1 MSKGQVRLTA
11 IALFLLISITS
22 SILAQ
27 NEDSDERVILRYK
40 QILQSKPREGSAF
53 DRLYQFYLEGPG
65 LNQMVADYQA
75 ESELKPNDPNIQ
87 LILGHIYKRL
97 GKDQETVDAY
107 RRAVGL
113 NPGDYYPHF
122 VLGKMYAMLHQYEE
136 AIAELEAA
144 SKIKPVNL
152 EDLTA
157 IYKELGRAYFNRDRL
172 NEAIAAWQ
180 KIAEVDPQDIFARI
194 ELAEIFLEQKLYP
207 QAMAQHEAIIQ
218 LKKDD
223 PYRICLSMREIGKIQ
238 EEMGKYDD
246 AIKSYDEAIALT
258 GPGNWLRKD
267 LQSRV
272 IGIYAHNGDWPGLI
286 KYYHTKL
293 EQTPNDVELMG
304 LLADAYIENEQIDEG
319 ISQYRKGLELAPT
332 NADLR
337 LKLITTL
344 RNVQQFT
351 EATAEY
357 EILSEQQPEDFGLYR
372 ELGELYVKLE
382 QPEKARETYQRM
394 LEHQPDSGTHL
405 ILAEIYAG
413 HEWID
418 DAVAEYEK
426 AIELAP
432 DNLDLIEYFGEF
444 YLYQGER
451 EKAIETWNRLVSG
464 ENATSGNYSR
474 LAKLLDGKEF
484 QAEAVIAG
492 KKAVELSPDE
502 YRYREQLAKL
512 LMETKDYEA
521 ALNEYERAAEL
532 APNEFFAEQMRDQ
545 MIEIYRQQGTL
556 TEKINELEAQQESF
570 HQQNQLAKMYMKLG
584 NMTYALEA
592 LRNAS
597 KLEPDDVRVNRRLGE
612 IYANQGRIDDSEAI
626 YKHLIVS
633 DSANAREYYAAIA
646 RLHIQSLDFEA
657 ATEAVKQMIAHS
669 PRNPE
674 GYQLLAE
681 IAEQIGDYAEATD
694 SLDDAI
700 RLRPESTEIRAK
712 LADIYRQKGD
722 HRQAIEQYWRCWELS
737 DSTGGKLAF
746 VNSLSDA
753 YYAIGRGSE
762 LEEKLRQMAKTSPS
776 DMGPPLAL
784 AELYRAQGN
793 LPASKEQLARALE
806 REPNNPDLISQLV
819 KVSLDLG
826 DTQEAL
832 GYQQRIVKLQP
843 EPHSQQRLGELLFDM
858 GREQEAIQV
867 WTKLLHTKNKSID
880 AEVKLAGLLIRHG
893 MLDEALT
900 ALDRAGEMATDA
912 QMLYQI
918 GAAFVEMNELD
929 RAVPHFQK
937 ILSMPKPSG
946 GSVKKT
952 AAASGLYLPGYTDM
966 SKITL
971 PRSLVYRIQQP
982 YSGSSGQAWS
992 PANFD
997 EAQAGA
1003 LAQLTT
1009 IAQRQGRLDK
1019 WIEQLEA
1026 ESRANPKDLQTIETL
1041 AQIYVVTDNKG
1052 KITET
1057 IDRLVALS
1065 PDDPVYMGLQFAYS
1079 LQGEADHETVMKHLD
1094 KMSQISPESRVLYA
1108 SMYASYL
1115 YQQGKR
1121 DIADTLLPEIVNAE
1135 VNDMQAALL
1144 LVSSLTQM
1152 NKVDEAE
1159 KIIAQLPIAKIEQSK
1174 SAVAGTASPG
1184 GQTWQRYVYLLHRDL
1199 ANAYLREGRTDKG
1212 IEAFWKV
1219 LVNTKPDIATARKV
1233 SSLAYSSVSY
1243 SGYRPLQTS
1252 FPSPSTYYDDSRM
1265 RILRDFFIQ
1274 IWVGNQLEK
1283 LYAKLQEEF
1292 DAVAGRD
1299 RIYPGLALSYCYWW
1313 EGQRTKSQE
1322 VLAMLQTEF
1331 PEDLTLKLNT
1341 IYVSIQTGEHQQ
1353 AIELLAELSSEDPR
1367 NRQQYNELALQLAI
1381 HTGNTVKVREVMT
1394 KVLNSPVNARAL
1406 VQFAKKLQE
1415 GGLTHYGISFAKKA
1429 MNLAMGQ
1436 RDPNFLMQLSQLLE
1450 QLGRGQDAAIVA
1462 ERAMRFA
1469 NQRDRYG
1476 YPMQSYY
1483 FQRASSLIRSTKSV
1497 KEREEQ
1503 LVQAADKNPDSFQA
1517 QINLASY
1524 YESLNQVEK
1533 ASKAF
1538 DKALEL
1544 RPKDSITR
1552 QRYAEMLMRGGRAAD
1567 AVTQYMLLLR
1577 DNPNAVGYRY
1587 WEVMEV
1593 FFDAGKV
1600 DEIASLAKDMISPPV
1615 GRSYGNDFARN
1626 VASRCLQNNYPKAA
1640 VEIYQRMLE
1649 VRPGDTYLYTQLASA
1664 YAAAGEREKAIEF
1677 LREKLDSSDPDISQ
1691 SGIQVQMVLKLVEL
1705 YKPSGDLQTLLGE
1718 YEELLA
1724 QNPDDSSLIYL
1735 AAMMRI
1741 ASADQSDNVS
1751 AADELVA
1758 RLVSDDPAN
1767 VSWLNSLADAYR
1779 NAGDRERELRLLEQ
1793 AASRREPQDTYRLAE
1808 TYEKLGAAYNRAGDK
1823 EKAAE
1828 VFRKMGTIRILRHGG
1843 GYYHEKGRIAD
1854 IYMQHGMWDDA
1865 EALYTEVAN
1874 DLSADQYY
1882 RRQAQERLVEIKNRS
1897 DRIEATTTIGKKTQD
1912 MNVGM
1917 QRALAQ
1923 QYMQR
1928 NDLEN
1933 AAKIFKQL
1941 VEAMPEDYGSRAQ
1954 LARIYSRQSKH
1965 DEAIAEWESLLE
1977 ADPENTQYQ
1986 DGLVNAHQSAG
1997 KISEAL
2003 ELAQKYI
2010 KGEPSSIH
2018 YSRLARIYTAGGRVD
2033 DAIDSY
2039 KKAIELN
2046 PGDSRVHQN
2055 LARLYIR
2062 RDDFDSAE
2070 KSYQEALKYTSRDY
2084 ERSNIERQLMDLYRR
2099 QGKLEEMLQKAE
2111 EEGTLTFAAQRERAR
2126 NYQNNGELDK
2136 AVEAYKKAME
2146 MAPENWDR
2154 DNVANDLIRVY
2165 AQLGQ
2170 NEPAIELYE
2179 SLSRSSSSG
2188 MSIMARSSGIQIQFT
2203 GDRAREAIIGAY
2215 RDQGKLSDLL
2225 AYFDDRRQEEPG
2237 NAAVLEM
2244 VAEIHRSRED
2254 HEKTAQSYESLSSL
2268 QPGNVRSYYYAAA
2281 AFNQIGKTE
2290 KAENLL
2296 KQGEIALS
2304 SSDRNDD
2311 MYFLGALGAICLS
2324 GELYESAIKLTE
2336 DAIAQRGGYGGSSW
2350 AFESHYRTIVQG
2362 YIGTRNYEESIH
2374 AYHHKANLA
2383 RESRTREEALTAIR
2397 QAYKDGGL
2405 YQTLIGERKQAV
2417 KDNPNDPD
2425 THFALAQTY
2434 EWNDMQD
2441 EATAAYERAA
2451 QLNPDSKQILEPLAK
2466 LYAVSNFT
2474 KAKSTYK
2481 RLMELSDS
2489 YRDRIQSRRNLVSLY
2504 RKSGRLDEAIS
2515 ELRSAATSAS
2525 EQFERESALRDLWG
2539 IYDGQD
2545 KVGEGLAIMEEL
2557 SPQMES
2563 SISFHEMLG
2572 NAYKKAGDQ
2581 EKANLA
2587 YTKWFELRHR
2597 DVEKNRRAWDYG
2609 NLAERL
2615 LDKEIMPEKALE
2627 MAQSAAQL
2635 DSNPSYAATLGR
2647 AYLVNGKY
2655 EEAIEE
2661 LKRAFSRQGIRPDD
2675 IRLLWSNVIKAGKVA
2690 KDETRFNQFAENLME
2705 NMPDDPTAQIHANL
2719 ALANFYQERDQ
2730 TEEADRYL
2738 GKTGFIAEDAWWIVG
2753 PFDNAGGIG
2762 YNKAYIPEDADQI
2775 DTAVEYS
2782 GKDKK
2787 VKWEKRQDDT
2797 LDGFID
2803 LDRIFGGV
2811 DWVIAYAYTI
2821 INSPEERQVQ
2831 LRIGS
2836 DDQIKVWLN
2845 GESVFRFS
2853 QDRSAIL
2860 DQDII
2865 PVELKAGENRIL
2877 VKCCEEGTNWGFYV
2891 RLTDMDGSPL
2901 GYRR

>member
-1 MSKGQVRLTA
+1 MSKGQVRLTS

-40 QILQSKPREGSAF
+40 QILQSKPREGSTF

-75 ESELKPNDPNIQ
+75 EAELKPNDPNIQ

-97 GKDQETVDAY
+97 GKDQETVGAY
-107 RRAVGL
+107 RHAVEL

-122 VLGKMYAMLHQYEE
+122 VLGRMCAMLHQYEE

-180 KIAEVDPQDIFARI
+180 KIAEVDPQDVFARI
-194 ELAEIFLEQKLYP
+194 ELAEIFLEQKLYS

-218 LKKDD
+218 LKRDD

-267 LQSRV
+267 LQGRI

-319 ISQYRKGLELAPT
+319 VPQYRKGLELAPT
-332 NADLR
+332 NAGLR
-337 LKLITTL
+337 MKLIATL
-344 RNVQQFT
+344 RNVQRFT

-357 EILSEQQPEDFGLYR
+357 EILSQQQPEDLGLYR
-372 ELGELYVKLE
+372 ELGELYVRLE
-382 QPEKARETYQRM
+382 QPEKARETYRRM

-405 ILAEIYAG
+405 ILAEIYTG

-432 DNLDLIEYFGEF
+432 DNMDLIEYFGEF
-444 YLYQGER
+444 HLYQGDR

-464 ENATSGNYSR
+464 EDATSGNYSR

-512 LMETKDYEA
+512 LMETKDYET
-521 ALNEYERAAEL
+521 ALSEYEKAAEL
-532 APNEFFAEQMRDQ
+532 APNEFFAEQMSDQ

-556 TEKINELEAQQESF
+556 TEKIDELEAQSESF
-570 HQQNQLAKMYMKLG
+570 HQQKQLAKMYMKLG

-592 LRNAS
+592 LRNAN
-597 KLEPDDVRVNRRLGE
+597 KIEPDDVRVNRRLGE

-626 YKHLIVS
+626 YKHLIES

-646 RLHIQSLDFEA
+646 RLYMQSLDFEA
-657 ATEAVKQMIAHS
+657 AAEAAEQMIAHS

-674 GYQLLAE
+674 GYELLAE
-681 IAEQIGDYAEATD
+681 IAEQTGDYAEAID

-722 HRQAIEQYWRCWELS
+722 YRQAIEQYWRCWELS

-753 YYAIGRGSE
+753 YYAIGRGGE

-793 LPASKEQLARALE
+793 LPASKDQLAQALE
-806 REPNNPDLISQLV
+806 REPNNPDLISQMV

-832 GYQQRIVKLQP
+832 SYQQRIVKLQP

-867 WTKLLHTKNKSID
+867 WTKLLHAKNKSVD

-900 ALDRAGEMATDA
+900 ALDRAGEIATDP

-918 GAAFVEMNELD
+918 GAALMEMNETD

-937 ILSMPKPSG
+937 ILDMPRPSG
-946 GSVKKT
+946 DSVKKT
-952 AAASGLYLPGYTDM
+952 AAISGLYLPGYTDM
-966 SKITL
+966 QKITL
-971 PRSLVYRIQQP
+971 SRSLVYRIQQP

-992 PANFD
+992 PSNFD

-1003 LAQLTT
+1003 LVQLTT
-1009 IAQRQGRLDK
+1009 IAQRQGNLEK

-1026 ESRANPKDLQTIETL
+1026 ESRANSKDLQTIETL
-1041 AQIYVVTDNKG
+1041 AQIYVVTDNKD
-1052 KITET
+1052 KVIET
-1057 IDRLVALS
+1057 IARLVALS
-1065 PDDPVYMGLQFAYS
+1065 PNDPVYMGLQFTYS
-1079 LQGEADHETVMKHLD
+1079 LQSEADHETVMKQLD
-1094 KMSQISPESRVLYA
+1094 KMSQVSPESRVLYV
-1108 SMYASYL
+1108 STYASYL

-1121 DIADTLLPEIVNAE
+1121 DMADKLLPEIVNAK
-1135 VNDMQAALL
+1135 VDDMQTALL
-1144 LVSSLTQM
+1144 LVSSLTRM

-1159 KIIAQLPIAKIEQSK
+1159 KIIAQLPVANIEQAR
-1174 SAVAGTASPG
+1174 SAATGTVSPG
-1184 GQTWQRYVYLLHRDL
+1184 GRIWQSYVYLHRDL
-1199 ANAYLREGRTDKG
+1199 ATAYLRDGKTDKG
-1212 IEAFWKV
+1212 IEALWKV
-1219 LVNTKPDIATARKV
+1219 LANTKPDITTARKV

-1252 FPSPSTYYDDSRM
+1252 FPSSNTYYDDSRM
-1265 RILRDFFIQ
+1265 RTLQDFFLQ
-1274 IWVGNQLEK
+1274 IWMGNQLEE

-1313 EGQRTKSQE
+1313 EGQRAKSQE

-1341 IYVSIQTGEHQQ
+1341 IYVSIQTGENQQ

-1381 HTGNTVKVREVMT
+1381 HTGNAVKVREVMT
-1394 KVLNSPVNARAL
+1394 KVLNSPVDARAL
-1406 VQFAKKLQE
+1406 VQFAQKLQE

-1483 FQRASSLIRSTKSV
+1483 FQRASTLIRSTKSA

-1517 QINLASY
+1517 QINLASH

-1552 QRYAEMLMRGGRAAD
+1552 QRYAEMLKRGGRAAD
-1567 AVTQYMLLLR
+1567 AATQYMILLK

-1593 FFDAGKV
+1593 FFNAGKIE
-1600 DEIASLAKDMISPPV
+1600 EIAALAKDMISPPV

-1649 VRPGDTYLYTQLASA
+1649 VQPSDTYLYTQLASA

-1677 LREKLDSSDPDISQ
+1677 LREKLDSSEPDISR
-1691 SGIQVQMVLKLVEL
+1691 SGVQVQMVLKLVEL
-1705 YKPSGDLQTLLGE
+1705 YKPSGDLQTLVGE
-1718 YEELLA
+1718 YEARLV
-1724 QNPDDSSLIYL
+1724 QNPDDRSLIYL
-1735 AAMMRI
+1735 VAMMRI
-1741 ASADQSDNVS
+1741 ASADQSGNVS

-1758 RLVSDDPAN
+1758 QLTSDDSAN

-1779 NAGDRERELRLLEQ
+1779 SAGDRERELQLLEQ
-1793 AASRREPQDTYRLAE
+1793 AASRRESQDTY
-1808 TYEKLGAAYNRAGDK
+1808 Y
-1823 EKAAE
+1823 
-1828 VFRKMGTIRILRHGG
+1828 
-1843 GYYHEKGRIAD
+1843 
-1854 IYMQHGMWDDA
+1854 
-1865 EALYTEVAN
+1865 
-1874 DLSADQYY
+1874 
-1882 RRQAQERLVEIKNRS
+1882 
-1897 DRIEATTTIGKKTQD
+1897 
-1912 MNVGM
+1912 
-1917 QRALAQ
+1917 
-1923 QYMQR
+1923 
-1928 NDLEN
+1928 
-1933 AAKIFKQL
+1933 
-1941 VEAMPEDYGSRAQ
+1941 
-1954 LARIYSRQSKH
+1954 
-1965 DEAIAEWESLLE
+1965 
-1977 ADPENTQYQ
+1977 
-1986 DGLVNAHQSAG
+1986 
-1997 KISEAL
+1997 
-2003 ELAQKYI
+2003 
-2010 KGEPSSIH
+2010 
-2018 YSRLARIYTAGGRVD
+2018 
-2033 DAIDSY
+2033 
-2039 KKAIELN
+2039 
-2046 PGDSRVHQN
+2046 
-2055 LARLYIR
+2055 
-2062 RDDFDSAE
+2062 
-2070 KSYQEALKYTSRDY
+2070 
-2084 ERSNIERQLMDLYRR
+2084 
-2099 QGKLEEMLQKAE
+2099 
-2111 EEGTLTFAAQRERAR
+2111 
-2126 NYQNNGELDK
+2126 
-2136 AVEAYKKAME
+2136 
-2146 MAPENWDR
+2146 
-2154 DNVANDLIRVY
+2154 
-2165 AQLGQ
+2165 
-2170 NEPAIELYE
+2170 
-2179 SLSRSSSSG
+2179 
-2188 MSIMARSSGIQIQFT
+2188 
-2203 GDRAREAIIGAY
+2203 
-2215 RDQGKLSDLL
+2215 
-2225 AYFDDRRQEEPG
+2225 
-2237 NAAVLEM
+2237 
-2244 VAEIHRSRED
+2244 
-2254 HEKTAQSYESLSSL
+2254 
-2268 QPGNVRSYYYAAA
+2268 
-2281 AFNQIGKTE
+2281 
-2290 KAENLL
+2290 
-2296 KQGEIALS
+2296 
-2304 SSDRNDD
+2304 
-2311 MYFLGALGAICLS
+2311 
-2324 GELYESAIKLTE
+2324 
-2336 DAIAQRGGYGGSSW
+2336 
-2350 AFESHYRTIVQG
+2350 
-2362 YIGTRNYEESIH
+2362 
-2374 AYHHKANLA
+2374 
-2383 RESRTREEALTAIR
+2383 
-2397 QAYKDGGL
+2397 
-2405 YQTLIGERKQAV
+2405 
-2417 KDNPNDPD
+2417 
-2425 THFALAQTY
+2425 LAQTY
-2434 EWNDMQD
+2434 E
-2441 EATAAYERAA
+2441 
-2451 QLNPDSKQILEPLAK
+2451 
-2466 LYAVSNFT
+2466 
-2474 KAKSTYK
+2474 
-2481 RLMELSDS
+2481 
-2489 YRDRIQSRRNLVSLY
+2489 
-2504 RKSGRLDEAIS
+2504 
-2515 ELRSAATSAS
+2515 
-2525 EQFERESALRDLWG
+2525 
-2539 IYDGQD
+2539 
-2545 KVGEGLAIMEEL
+2545 
-2557 SPQMES
+2557 
-2563 SISFHEMLG
+2563 
-2572 NAYKKAGDQ
+2572 
-2581 EKANLA
+2581 
-2587 YTKWFELRHR
+2587 
-2597 DVEKNRRAWDYG
+2597 
-2609 NLAERL
+2609 
-2615 LDKEIMPEKALE
+2615 
-2627 MAQSAAQL
+2627 
-2635 DSNPSYAATLGR
+2635 
-2647 AYLVNGKY
+2647 
-2655 EEAIEE
+2655 
-2661 LKRAFSRQGIRPDD
+2661 
-2675 IRLLWSNVIKAGKVA
+2675 
-2690 KDETRFNQFAENLME
+2690 
-2705 NMPDDPTAQIHANL
+2705 
-2719 ALANFYQERDQ
+2719 
-2730 TEEADRYL
+2730 
-2738 GKTGFIAEDAWWIVG
+2738 
-2753 PFDNAGGIG
+2753 
-2762 YNKAYIPEDADQI
+2762 
-2775 DTAVEYS
+2775 
-2782 GKDKK
+2782 
-2787 VKWEKRQDDT
+2787 
-2797 LDGFID
+2797 
-2803 LDRIFGGV
+2803 
-2811 DWVIAYAYTI
+2811 
-2821 INSPEERQVQ
+2821 
-2831 LRIGS
+2831 
-2836 DDQIKVWLN
+2836 
-2845 GESVFRFS
+2845 
-2853 QDRSAIL
+2853 
-2860 DQDII
+2860 
-2865 PVELKAGENRIL
+2865 
-2877 VKCCEEGTNWGFYV
+2877 
-2891 RLTDMDGSPL
+2891 
-2901 GYRR
+2901 